1 MYETHAGA
9 TLVRTGYGNLE
20 KIIALRVSAV
30 SFLFFGPLR
39 EKMILVALVKPWDT
53 DGKVASKSS
62 VFFKTSKARIIMDLR
77 SLKAVVGLVKTR
89 GKWGI
94 INRMPGTTPTCFAD
108 DMMTGGP
115 SGEHKDDELNED
127 NFIL

>member
-9 TLVRTGYGNLE
+9 TLVRTGYGDLE
-20 KIIALRVSAV
+20 KIIALRVPAA
-30 SFLFFGPLR
+30 LFFGPLR
-39 EKMILVALVKPWDT
+39 EKTILVALVKPWDM

-77 SLKAVVGLVKTR
+77 SLKVVVGLVKTR

-94 INRMPGTTPTCFAD
+94 CHDRMTPHDSARPLVCYRLKSDHDRTPPTLRIHLC
-108 DMMTGGP
+108 
-115 SGEHKDDELNED
+115 SD
-127 NFIL
+127 N

>member
-9 TLVRTGYGNLE
+9 TLVQKGYGNLE
-20 KIIALRVSAV
+20 KIIAPCVPAV
-30 SFLFFGPLR
+30 LLFGPLR
-39 EKMILVALVKPWDT
+39 EKMILVTLVKPWDT
-53 DGKVASKSS
+53 DGKVASKLS

-77 SLKAVVGLVKTR
+77 SLKAVVGLVKTQ

-94 INRMPGTTPTCFAD
+94 INRMPGTMPTCFVD
-108 DMMTGGP
+108 DMMMGGP
-115 SGEHKDDELNED
+115 SGEHENDKLNED